1 MLKDKERIL
10 DLYYALQKI
19 IKFTQG
25 MTSAQF
31 SNDEKTQSSV
41 LYQLVIIGEAI
52 NRLSEDFKLKYPQI
66 PFNEIRGMRNR
77 LVHEY
82 NEVDCDLIWE
92 AIENDI
98 PELLNFISPLINSLN
113 S

>member
-1 MLKDKERIL
+1 MQKDKETIL
-10 DLYYALQKI
+10 DLYHALQKI
-19 IKFTQG
+19 LKFTQG
-25 MTSAQF
+25 MTSEQF

-52 NRLSEDFKLKYPQI
+52 NRLSEEFKQIYPQI

-82 NEVDCDLIWE
+82 NEVDCDIIFGLWTK
-92 AIENDI
+92 N
-98 PELLNFISPLINSLN
+98 
-113 S
+113 